1 MSSSTSTQ
9 AKPASGF
16 HIPSLD
22 GIRAA
27 AVGLVFAAH
36 AGLNDKV
43 PGNFGVTVFFFLSG
57 YLITTLMRMEA
68 DKSGGVS
75 LPAFY
80 LRRVLRILPPMYLVL
95 IVASLLTAIGFL
107 QGQLELT
114 AVLAQVFHLS
124 NYYIVA
130 NGWWDGRAPGTWIYW
145 SLAVEEHFY
154 LVFPLVYIAMRRWL
168 PSRGKQFVALL
179 TACAVVLAWRIVL
192 VYIFDAPKDRTYVAT
207 DTRVDSIL
215 FGCALAVWGNPALE
229 STRVS
234 ERVWKYA
241 LVPLGLVGL
250 LVSFLVRN
258 DGFENSFRY
267 SLQGIALFP
276 LFVGAIRYPRWAPF
290 RILNWRPV
298 QFMGVLS
305 YAFYLVHPT
314 VLFGIF
320 QWVAWPPLLQA
331 ALGLAIALTLSWTI
345 YVVVEKPCA
354 RLRRRLSHLGDRQ
367 PSARTRPIADISFQP
382 SALERTAHP
391 MQVSVVICTR
401 NRPDLIGN
409 AVSSVL
415 GNDYPTFDLV
425 VVDQSTDERTGDIVR
440 GMMADHS
447 NVRYI
452 HTTKAGLSRA
462 YNIGIRE
469 TTASVIAFTDDDCV
483 APTDWVRSVANAFES
498 DASIDMLYGQVLLP
512 AALADRKDDV
522 PTLPIFE
529 ARKLSQRDG
538 FYLYGMGA
546 NFAARRNLLER
557 VGGFDEVLGG
567 GGPLKSAQDYDLQYR
582 VYLAG
587 ATVALRPEVKID
599 HYGLRSPEQWPATHV
614 AYGTGDGAFYI
625 KHVRCGDLYAL
636 RMATMQFG
644 KLAVRELLHATGIR
658 RRWSRKLYL
667 QGFINGVRDSF
678 GYSVDRRSRMYV
690 Q

>member
-1 MSSSTSTQ
+1 MTATATATAKSS
-9 AKPASGF
+9 SGF

-27 AVGLVFAAH
+27 AVLLVFAAH
-36 AGLNDKV
+36 AGLNDRV

-57 YLITTLMRMEA
+57 YLITTLMRLEA

-75 LPAFY
+75 LKAFY

-95 IVASLLTAIGFL
+95 IVASLLTAFGLL
-107 QGQLELT
+107 QGSLDLF
-114 AVLAQVFHLS
+114 AVEAQIFHLS

-154 LVFPLVYIAMRRWL
+154 LLFPLVYIAMRRWL
-168 PSRGKQFVALL
+168 PSRGRQFVALL
-179 TACAVVLAWRIVL
+179 SACAVILAWRLVL
-192 VYIFDAPKDRTYVAT
+192 VYVLDASKDRLYVAS

-215 FGCALAVWGNPALE
+215 FGCALAVWGNPAFE
-229 STRVS
+229 STRIPA
-234 ERVWKYA
+234 RTWKFA
-241 LVPLGLVGL
+241 LVPLGFLGL
-250 LVSFLVRN
+250 LVSFLVR
-258 DGFENSFRY
+258 DDAFEQTYRY
-267 SLQGIALFP
+267 SLQGLALFP
-276 LFVGAIRYPRWAPF
+276 LFVAAIRYPEWLPF
-290 RILNWRPV
+290 RILNIRPV
-298 QFMGVLS
+298 MYIGVLS

-314 VLFGIF
+314 VLYGIF
-320 QWVAWPPLLQA
+320 EWVALPGVVQA
-331 ALGLAIALTLSWTI
+331 ALGLTLTLGISMAI
-345 YVVVEKPCA
+345 YYVVEKPCA
-354 RLRRRLSHLGDRQ
+354 RLRRRLSHLGDRPVATRTQ
-367 PSARTRPIADISFQP
+367 PATDISLIP
-382 SALERTAHP
+382 SALERTAPSMH
-391 MQVSVVICTR
+391 VSVVICTR

-415 GNDYPTFDLV
+415 GNDFPTFDLV
-425 VVDQSTDERTGDIVR
+425 VVDQSTDGRTGDIVR
-440 GMMADHS
+440 GMMADHA
-447 NVRYI
+447 NLRYI
-452 HTTKAGLSRA
+452 HTNKAGLSRA

-469 TTASVIAFTDDDCV
+469 TTAPVIAFTDDDCV
-483 APTDWVRSVANAFES
+483 APTDWVQSVANAFES
-498 DASIDMLYGQVLLP
+498 DPSIDMLYGQVMLP
-512 AALADRKDDV
+512 ASLADRKDDV

-529 ARKLSQRDG
+529 PRKLSQRDG

-546 NFAARRNLLER
+546 NFAARRGLLER

-587 ATVALRPEVKID
+587 ATVALRPEVQID

-625 KHVRCGDLYAL
+625 KHIRCGDLFAL
-636 RMATMQFG
+636 RMALAQFG
-644 KLAVRELLHATGIR
+644 KLSVREVLHATGIR

-667 QGFINGVRDSF
+667 QGFLNGVRNSF
-678 GYSVDRRSRMYV
+678 SYSVDRRSRMYV